1 MGAAAVRFVH
11 VPDPRRSGT
20 IATVDE
26 PNISSTPSHVLRRA
40 LGRTGRSLSQ
50 VAEQCGVSK
59 QRASKWLSDDGEAAP
74 NLGHLLRAP
83 ADVRVA
89 VAKELVA
96 STEARVLPVP
106 LALYERA
113 ALEVLS
119 KVSALTLRI
128 EDLRAS
134 GDERAR
140 RAALQEI
147 HDLRT
152 ALDRIERGV
161 LLAGKEAP

>member
-1 MGAAAVRFVH
+1 MGAAAVRVVH
-11 VPDPRRSGT
+11 VPDPRRSDVVAAVAGAHKPATPVALAAILVQTGT
-20 IATVDE
+20 SQGALADECGVSRQRVVQWVDPGNEAE
-26 PNISSTPSHVLRRA
+26 PNLAHIRRMPASVRRA
-40 LGRTGRSLSQ
+40 LG
-50 VAEQCGVSK
+50 
-59 QRASKWLSDDGEAAP
+59 
-74 NLGHLLRAP
+74 
-83 ADVRVA
+83 
-89 VAKELVA
+89 KELVA

-119 KVSALTLRI
+119 KVSTLTMRV

-134 GDERAR
+134 GDERAK

-147 HDLRT
+147 HDLRA

-161 LLAGKEAP
+161 LLASKEAP